1 MLKKVSL
8 TDFIPLKS
16 FQVQSMETGE
26 AGADGHH
33 ARKKSNVSKAFDQ
46 ERELA
51 RILHRTKVE
60 MIVLGL
66 LMRLKFAQRL
76 IVKVL

>member
-26 AGADGHH
+26 AGDDGHH

-66 LMRLKFAQRL
+66 LMRLKSAQRL
-76 IVKVL
+76 TVKVL